1 MERILGGYVR
11 LMPADTTMIWNAILS
26 LACGSF
32 IWWIRG
38 INNQVTELRKRVT
51 DTREEFAKTY
61 ATKADVERDLRK
73 IMDRFDK
80 LEEKLDTLLMRK

>member
-1 MERILGGYVR
+1 
-11 LMPADTTMIWNAILS
+11 MPADTTMIWNAILR

-32 IWWIRG
+32 IWWMRTISM
-38 INNQVTELRKRVT
+38 QVSDLRRRIA
-51 DTREEFAKTY
+51 DTREEIAKTY
-61 ATKADVERDLRK
+61 ATKSDVEKDLRK

>member
-1 MERILGGYVR
+1 M
-11 LMPADTTMIWNAILS
+11 
-26 LACGSF
+26 
-32 IWWIRG
+32 
-38 INNQVTELRKRVT
+38 NNQVTELRKRVT

>member
-1 MERILGGYVR
+1 
-11 LMPADTTMIWNAILS
+11 MPADTTMIWNAILS

-32 IWWIRG
+32 LWWMRTMSM
-38 INNQVTELRKRVT
+38 QVSDLRRRIG
-51 DTREEFAKTY
+51 DTREEIAKTY
-61 ATKADVERDLRK
+61 ATKDDVEKDIMK